1 MDKGKLKILII
12 EDSKL
17 NREMLHK
24 ILQKDYSIIFAH
36 DGAEALEKVK
46 SEEPDI
52 ILLDIILPG
61 IDGFNVLLE
70 LKKSEASQS
79 IPVIFIT
86 GRSNPD
92 DEVRGLKLGA
102 VDYITKPFNEIVVK
116 ARVETQVRILNQIRI
131 IEKLSFIDTLT
142 DIPNRRMF
150 DHSIKKEWNRARR
163 EKHPLS
169 TLMIDIDH
177 FKTYNDTHGHQQGD
191 IALKMMAEIITS
203 SLKRST
209 DIAARWGGEEFSVL
223 LPNTEIDG
231 AKHIAE
237 DIRKN
242 VEAASVPCSTT
253 NSYHKI
259 TVSVGVAQILPNN
272 KNSFMELIM
281 LADAALYKAKETGRN
296 RVCTEA

>member
-1 MDKGKLKILII
+1 MKEKKLKILII

-17 NREMLHK
+17 NREILQK
-24 ILQKDYSIIFAH
+24 ILEKDYSIIFAH
-36 DGAEALEKVK
+36 DGIEALEKAK
-46 SEEPDI
+46 TEHPDL
-52 ILLDIILPG
+52 ILLDIVLPG

-70 LKKSEASQS
+70 LKKSETLQA

-92 DEVRGLKLGA
+92 DEVKGLKLGA
-102 VDYITKPFNEIVVK
+102 VDYITKPFHEIVVK
-116 ARVETQVRILNQIRI
+116 ARVETQIRILNQIRI

-142 DIPNRRMF
+142 EIPNRRMF
-150 DHSIKKEWNRARR
+150 DQSLKKEWNRARR
-163 EKHPLS
+163 EKHPIS

-177 FKTYNDTHGHQQGD
+177 FKIYNDTHGHQQGD
-191 IALKMMAEIITS
+191 VALKKVAEIITS

-209 DIAARWGGEEFSVL
+209 DIAARWGGEEFTVL
-223 LPNTEIDG
+223 LPNTTIDG

-242 VEAASVPCSTT
+242 VEAASIPCSAS

-259 TVSVGVAQILPNN
+259 TVSVGAANILPD
-272 KNSFMELIM
+272 KTNSVMKLIM
-281 LADAALYKAKETGRN
+281 LADTALYKAKETGRN
-296 RVCTEA
+296 RICAET